1 MDRSIAVA
9 VSSAT
14 TTTVAGIFQRHASP
28 KQRPLSGS
36 ASGGRWGAENTYP
49 VLYLARPTDS
59 VTVEA
64 YRHLVEPTDGMR
76 PELVEPRRLVT
87 CEVKVTNVLD
97 LRDASNREK
106 VGLSILDMTSDVGD
120 YAPCHRVAQ
129 AAHQLELHGIL
140 APAATGVGET
150 LALFERRLPAEEQ
163 PELIEVTTWDG
174 LPADPRPQRSRFDT
188 ASGGASD
195 GSGSGS
201 GDDARA

>member
-14 TTTVAGIFQRHASP
+14 TTTASGVFQRHASP

-49 VLYLARPTDS
+49 VLFLARPTDS
-59 VTVEA
+59 VIVEA

-87 CEVKVTNVLD
+87 CEVEVTNILD

-106 VGLSILDMTSDVGD
+106 VGLSILDMTSDVDD
-120 YAPCHRVAQ
+120 YGPCHRVAQ

-150 LALFERRLPAEEQ
+150 LAIFERRLPAEEQ
-163 PELIEVTTWDG
+163 PELIDVITWSG
-174 LPADPRPQRSRFDT
+174 LPADPRPHQTSSGDAT
-188 ASGGASD
+188 SGG
-195 GSGSGS
+195 GS
-201 GDDARA
+201 GDGPGDAARG

>member
-14 TTTVAGIFQRHASP
+14 TTTVTGIFQRHASP
-28 KQRPLSGS
+28 RQRPLSGS

-59 VTVEA
+59 VIVEA

-87 CEVKVTNVLD
+87 CEVEITNVLD

-120 YAPCHRVAQ
+120 YGPCHRVAQ
-129 AAHQLELHGIL
+129 AAHQLELHGVL

-163 PELIEVTTWDG
+163 PELIDVATWSG
-174 LPADPRPQRSRFDT
+174 LPPDPRPHRTS
-188 ASGGASD
+188 SGGATSS
-195 GSGSGS
+195 SGSGNGP
-201 GDDARA
+201 GDAARG